1 MNEEYKQ
8 ALNELKRTESN
19 LKEVDKKFHG
29 VAILEYL
36 SAKERVTILIEEA
49 KEVKQWGKH
58 MKL

>member
-49 KEVKQWGKH
+49 KEVKQ
-58 MKL
+58 